1 MVLLAVELLVEVSA
15 WYGVRG
21 ASRRSGGRIPS
32 GAGSYTRAARV
43 GPGTAGYLN
52 SSGRCRTRE
61 SGDTARS
68 GPRLCP
74 LDGVRVRA
82 WRVTEQF
89 SS

>member
-1 MVLLAVELLVEVSA
+1 MYAILRVYMVLLAVELLVEVSA

-61 SGDTARS
+61 S
-68 GPRLCP
+68 
-74 LDGVRVRA
+74 

>member
-52 SSGRCRTRE
+52 S
-61 SGDTARS
+61 
-68 GPRLCP
+68 GPVDVVLASH
-74 LDGVRVRA
+74 GV
-82 WRVTEQF
+82 
-89 SS
+89 